1 MSLQVLARVTPLWH
15 GVQLA
20 RDATL
25 GRLLALSD
33 LGHAAYLLVWLA
45 VGTAWPVD
53 GLRRRMVV

>member
-1 MSLQVLARVTPLWH
+1 VLQLIARVTPLWH

-25 GRLLALSD
+25 GRLTLGPD
-33 LGHAAYLLVWLA
+33 LGHAAYLVVWVAIGTALA
-45 VGTAWPVD
+45 VH